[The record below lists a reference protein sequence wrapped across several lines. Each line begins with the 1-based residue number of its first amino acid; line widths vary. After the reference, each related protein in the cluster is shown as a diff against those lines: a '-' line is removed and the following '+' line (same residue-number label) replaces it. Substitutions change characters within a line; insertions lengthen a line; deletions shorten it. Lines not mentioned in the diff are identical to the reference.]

1 MRKNDV
7 KRINRNLFNIFA
19 LFTREPFARFISKEL
34 DFFSNLDY
42 SVIGLILLDY
52 TDNNYTCILLSRD
65 ISRQYRAENLKVD
78 IKTLQ
83 QAEKWIIENL
93 NNSVIVHHDNKT
105 EFFDIFKEEVNEKQR
120 HPYFDLLKNSI
131 ALSSAKE
138 TIKEISYHYKDIDGN
153 FIQQFQSINGFD
165 ARLWEIYLF
174 CLCREEYFSFKRNK
188 NAPDF
193 MIEKNNVE
201 IAIEAVTIGRNKNT
215 EINEKKFK
223 PKSLTEINEELKNEM
238 PLKFGSVLFDKLKK
252 EYWKK
257 EHVIGKPFIIAVA
270 DFHDTMS
277 MTWSFPALIDY
288 IFGYRYEHWHND
300 KGELII
306 KPVKINEFIKK
317 TGATVPAGFFFQP
330 KTENISAIIFSS
342 TATLSKFNRMGK
354 QAGLGSNKSNIMRI
368 GTCHNFEKNASKPNL
383 FQYQVNE
390 NCKELWSEGVSIFHN
405 PNALIPL
412 NPELFPSVAHHFFKD
427 ENIESFFPDF
437 YPYSSMNQNI
447 VIKE

>member
-1 MRKNDV
+1 MKKNDV
-7 KRINRNLFNIFA
+7 FKINRNLFNIFA
-19 LFTREPFARFISKEL
+19 LFSREPIARYISKEI
-34 DFFSNLDY
+34 DFFSNTDY

-65 ISRQYRAENLKVD
+65 VSMQYRAENLKID
-78 IKTLQ
+78 IPNLKD
-83 QAEKWIIENL
+83 AEKWIEENL
-93 NNSVIVHHDNKT
+93 NKSIIVQHENKSN
-105 EFFDIFKEEVNEKQR
+105 FFDLFNEVVNEKQR
-120 HPYFDLLKNSI
+120 HPYFDLLKNST

-138 TIKEISYHYKDIDGN
+138 TIKEVSYHYKDIDGN
-153 FIQQFQSINGFD
+153 FIQQFQSLNGFD

-174 CLCREEYFSFKRNK
+174 CLCREEFFSFKRNK

-193 MIEKNNVE
+193 MIEKNNIE
-201 IAIEAVTIGRNKNT
+201 IAIEAVTIGRKKNT
-215 EINEKKFK
+215 EINNINFI
-223 PKSLTEINEELKNEM
+223 PKTLDEIKEELKNEM
-238 PLKFGSVLFDKLKK
+238 PLKFGSALYDKLKK

-257 EHVIGKPFIIAVA
+257 EHVIGIPLVIAIA

-288 IFGYRYEHWHND
+288 IYGYRYEHYHNE

-306 KPVKINEFIKK
+306 KPMKIDGFVKR
-317 TGATVPAGFFFQP
+317 TGSTVPAGFFFQP
-330 KTENISAIIFSS
+330 ESENISAILFSS

-354 QAGLGSNKSNIMRI
+354 QAGLGSNKSNILRI
-368 GTCHNFEKNASKPNL
+368 GTHHNFDKNASEPKM

-412 NPELFPSVAHHFFKD
+412 NPDLFPSVAHHFFKD
-427 ENIESFFPDF
+427 ENIESYFPDF
-437 YPYSSMNQNI
+437 FPYSSINQNI
-447 VIKE
+447 VTKE